1 MPQPYVLAGGVLS
14 GETPLPVVGK
24 HGLRDPHAGG
34 SRAADLP
41 VDGAC
46 QRRHL
51 RLHALFTI
59 QCEHALLGELIQ
71 RLEAMKLRSDNLWCG
86 V

>member
-1 MPQPYVLAGGVLS
+1 VLS

-24 HGLRDPHAGG
+24 HGLRDRTPAV
-34 SRAADLP
+34 RAQTDLP

-51 RLHALFTI
+51 RLRALFAVQRTHALP
-59 QCEHALLGELIQ
+59 GELIQ
-71 RLEAMKLRSDNLWCG
+71 RLQAMKLRSDNLWRG